1 MDPIDGIGI
10 ERLNQNSNDL
20 HLMWPANQRGLD
32 AMLSSSPMSGPHK
45 DTEGKPITGNGDDI
59 NLVFEKK
66 NRIVKYYLPIF
77 TPCPNIPNP

>member
-45 DTEGKPITGNGDDI
+45 DTEGKPITDNG
-59 NLVFEKK
+59 
-66 NRIVKYYLPIF
+66 
-77 TPCPNIPNP
+77 